1 MSSKPYFDHVARQWD
16 DMRAAFF
23 TEAIRDKALAAAGV
37 RAGQLAADIG
47 AGSGF
52 ISAGLLQQ
60 GLRVIAV
67 DQSEAM
73 LAEMRRKFGDRAEID
88 YRLGQAEALP
98 IEAGA
103 VDYVFA
109 NMYLHHVESPPAAIE
124 EMVRILKPGGK
135 LVITDMDKHDFEFL
149 REEQHD
155 RWLGFKRAD
164 VVRWLEAAGL
174 QKVSADCIGE
184 NCCANSEQGQQ
195 TANVSIFIAVGE
207 KAGADIKEQV
217 RARYGAIADRFNS
230 PAAAVIELVDSQ
242 PQASGGCCG
251 PVDCCG
257 PDGPAEEAILAEA
270 LYDDAALAG
279 LPESVTGI
287 SLGCGDPNGIANLKP
302 GEVVL
307 DLGSGGGIDC
317 FIAAKKVGPSGRII
331 GVDMTDSM
339 LAVAN
344 KNKARLGLANVEFRK
359 GEIENLPVESNEVD
373 VIISNCVINL
383 SPDKDAVFREIYR
396 VLKPGGR
403 VSVSDMVT
411 EGEFPP
417 QLRANINAWAGCITG
432 ALDQAVYLQ
441 KMRQAGLVEVQVE
454 SRVSYGLEQLDAM
467 DEASR
472 EALTRD
478 VDWSAV
484 PTDVR
489 LYSARI
495 VARKPVE

>member
-1 MSSKPYFDHVARQWD
+1 MS
-16 DMRAAFF
+16 RAS
-23 TEAIRDKALAAAGV
+23 THGIRIASLAMLLAAVHLAAQEPSAQVPTALEAKASEIFNTVMSPFCPG
-37 RAGQLAADIG
+37 RLIATCPSSAAADLQEEIRGQLAAGATVDDIKAALYERYG
-47 AGSGF
+47 EEIRSVPEARGF
-52 ISAGLLQQ
+52 GLLAWVVP
-60 GLRVIAV
+60 GVFFLVV
-67 DQSEAM
+67 
-73 LAEMRRKFGDRAEID
+73 
-88 YRLGQAEALP
+88 
-98 IEAGA
+98 GA
-103 VDYVFA
+103 
-109 NMYLHHVESPPAAIE
+109 
-124 EMVRILKPGGK
+124 IL
-135 LVITDMDKHDFEFL
+135 
-149 REEQHD
+149 
-155 RWLGFKRAD
+155 
-164 VVRWLEAAGL
+164 VVWIR
-174 QKVSADCIGE
+174 S
-184 NCCANSEQGQQ
+184 
-195 TANVSIFIAVGE
+195 
-207 KAGADIKEQV
+207 
-217 RARYGAIADRFNS
+217 RARTSDANGVSTVAELGA
-230 PAAAVIELVDSQ
+230 
-242 PQASGGCCG
+242 
-251 PVDCCG
+251 
-257 PDGPAEEAILAEA
+257 AEEAILAEA

-383 SPDKDAVFREIYR
+383 SPDKDAVFREIHR

>member
-1 MSSKPYFDHVARQWD
+1 MSSKPYFDHVAGQWD
-16 DMRAAFF
+16 EMRAAFF
-23 TEAIRDKALAAAGV
+23 SEAVRDKALAAAGV
-37 RAGQLAADIG
+37 RAGQVAADIG

-73 LAEMRRKFGDRAEID
+73 LAEMGRKFGDRAEIT

-98 IEAGA
+98 IDADA
-103 VDYVFA
+103 VDFVFA
-109 NMYLHHVESPPAAIE
+109 NMYLHHVESPPEAIR

-135 LVITDMDKHDFEFL
+135 LVITDMDEHDFAFL

-155 RWLGFKRAD
+155 RWLGFKQAD
-164 VVRWLEAAGL
+164 VRRWLEAAGL
-174 QKVSADCIGE
+174 QKVSVDCIGE
-184 NCCANSEQGQQ
+184 NCCADSARAQE
-195 TANVSIFIAVGE
+195 TASVSIFIATGE
-207 KAGADIKEQV
+207 KTGADIKEQV
-217 RARYGAIADRFNS
+217 RARYAALADRFNPPTS
-230 PAAAVIELVDSQ
+230 AAIELVDSR
-242 PQASGGCCG
+242 PQAAAGCCG
-251 PVDCCG
+251 PVDCCSPG
-257 PDGPAEEAILAEA
+257 GSAEEVILAEA

-287 SLGCGDPNGIANLKP
+287 SLGCGDPTAIANLKA

-317 FIAAKKVGPSGRII
+317 FLAARQVGPTGWVI

-344 KNKARLGLANVEFRK
+344 KNKARLDLSNVEFRK
-359 GEIENLPVESNEVD
+359 GEIENLPVDSDSVD

-383 SPDKDAVFREIYR
+383 SPDKDAVFREIFR

-403 VSVSDMVT
+403 ISVSDIVT

-417 QLRANINAWAGCITG
+417 QLRANVEAWAGCITG
-432 ALDQAVYLQ
+432 ALDQSVYLQ
-441 KMRQAGLVEVQVE
+441 KMQQAGLVEVNVE
-454 SRVSYGLEQLDAM
+454 SRVSYGLEHLEELDQ
-467 DEASR
+467 ASR
-472 EALTRD
+472 EALAKD

-484 PTDVR
+484 PEDLR

-495 VARKPVE
+495 VARKPLR